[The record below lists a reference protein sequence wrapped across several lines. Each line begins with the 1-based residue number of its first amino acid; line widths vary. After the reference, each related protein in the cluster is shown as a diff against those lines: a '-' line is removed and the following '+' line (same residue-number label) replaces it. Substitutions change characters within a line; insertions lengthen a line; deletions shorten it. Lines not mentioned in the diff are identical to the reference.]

1 MIQQF
6 IVSGIAIGSVYS
18 LIALG
23 FQITYSASNT
33 MNFSQGASVM
43 LGAVVCYL
51 FNITWGW
58 HIAIALPLS
67 LIVCAVFG
75 LIVER
80 IAVRPFAV
88 DGSNSWLLTTIAVG
102 IIVENL
108 VMLTFGKEVRAY
120 PSPLVQTPIDI
131 LGFGVFPLELLTPVI
146 CIAIASGLRLFF
158 TRTLWG
164 KAFLAVS
171 ENPDTAKIM
180 GIDVEGAIALSFAL
194 STVLAGVAGILI
206 APTYNVSSS
215 MGTLLGLK
223 AFATAIIGGLNN
235 PWGIAASGIL
245 YGIGESLAAGY
256 FGGSYREIV
265 GFTLVVLALT
275 LKPSGLFS
283 RNGSSVSNW

>member
-1 MIQQF
+1 MLQQF
-6 IVSGIAIGSVYS
+6 IVSGIAIGSVYG

-23 FQITYSASNT
+23 FQITYSVSNT

-43 LGAVVCYL
+43 LGAVVCYM

-58 HIAIALPLS
+58 HFAIAVPLS
-67 LIVCAVFG
+67 LLICAIFG

-102 IIVENL
+102 IIMENL
-108 VMLTFGKEVRAY
+108 VMLTFGKEVRGY
-120 PSPLVQTPIDI
+120 PSPLVQTPINVF
-131 LGFGVFPLELLTPVI
+131 GFGLFPLELLTPIVAV
-146 CIAIASGLRLFF
+146 AIAFLLRFGF

-164 KAFLAVS
+164 KAFLAAS

-180 GIDVEGAIALSFAL
+180 GIDVEGAIAFAYVL

-206 APTYNVSSS
+206 APTYNVSAG

-223 AFATAIIGGLNN
+223 AFATAIIGGLNS
-235 PWGIAASGIL
+235 PWGIVVAGIL
-245 YGIGESLAAGY
+245 FGVGESLAAGY

-265 GFTLVVLALT
+265 GFALTILTLALR
-275 LKPSGLFS
+275 PNGLFS
-283 RNGSSVSNW
+283 ENRSFKL

>member
-1 MIQQF
+1 MFQQF
-6 IVSGIAIGSVYS
+6 VVSGIAIGSVYG

-23 FQITYSASNT
+23 FQITYAVSNT

-43 LGAVVCYL
+43 LGAVFCYL

-58 HIAIALPLS
+58 HIALAIPLS
-67 LIVCAVFG
+67 LFICAVFG
-75 LIVER
+75 LLVER

-88 DGSNSWLLTTIAVG
+88 GGSNSWLLTTIAVG
-102 IIVENL
+102 IIAENL

-120 PSPLVQTPIDI
+120 PSPLVQTPINI
-131 LGFGVFPLELLTPVI
+131 LGFGVFPLELATPVVG
-146 CIAIASGLRLFF
+146 IAIALILRFGF

-164 KAFLAVS
+164 KAFLAAS

-180 GIDVEGAIALSFAL
+180 GIDVRGAIAFAFAL

-206 APTYNVSSS
+206 APIYNVSAG

-223 AFATAIIGGLNN
+223 AFATAMIGGLTS
-235 PWGIAASGIL
+235 PWGIFLAGIL

-256 FGGSYREIV
+256 FGGGYREIV
-265 GFTLVVLALT
+265 GFALVILALT
-275 LKPSGLFS
+275 FRPNGLF
-283 RNGSSVSNW
+283 GKIYTPKI

>member
-23 FQITYSASNT
+23 FQITYSVSNT

-43 LGAVVCYL
+43 LGAVICYL

-58 HIAIALPLS
+58 HIAIAIPLS
-67 LIVCAVFG
+67 LLVCAVFG
-75 LIVER
+75 LVVER

-88 DGSNSWLLTTIAVG
+88 NGSNSWLLTTIALG

-108 VMLTFGKEVRAY
+108 AMLTFGKEVRGY
-120 PSPLVQTPIDI
+120 PSPLVQTPINI
-131 LGFGVFPLELLTPVI
+131 LGFGVFPLELLTPIVA
-146 CIAIASGLRLFF
+146 IAIASLLRLAF

-164 KAFLAVS
+164 KAFIAAS
-171 ENPDTAKIM
+171 ENPATAKIM
-180 GIDVEGAIALSFAL
+180 GINVEGAIAFAFAL

-206 APTYNVSSS
+206 APIYNVSSG

-223 AFATAIIGGLNN
+223 AFATAIIGGLDS
-235 PWGIAASGIL
+235 PWGIAIAGVL

-256 FGGSYREIV
+256 LGGSYREII
-265 GFTLVVLALT
+265 GFALVILALT
-275 LKPSGLFS
+275 LKPNGLF
-283 RNGSSVSNW
+283 GKSSISKIKI

>member
-1 MIQQF
+1 MLQQF

-23 FQITYSASNT
+23 FQITYSVSNT

-43 LGAVVCYL
+43 LGAVLCYV

-58 HIAIALPLS
+58 HIAIAIFLS
-67 LIVCAVFG
+67 LLVCAVFG

-80 IAVRPFAV
+80 IAVRPFAIN
-88 DGSNSWLLTTIAVG
+88 GSNSWLLTTIAVG

-108 VMLTFGKEVRAY
+108 VMLTFGKEVRGY
-120 PSPLVQTPIDI
+120 PSPLVQTSIDVF
-131 LGFGVFPLELLTPVI
+131 GFGLFPLELLTPI
-146 CIAIASGLRLFF
+146 FCLAIAFLLRF
-158 TRTLWG
+158 TFTHTLWG
-164 KAFLAVS
+164 KAFIAAS

-180 GIDVEGAIALSFAL
+180 GIDVEGAIAFAFAL

-206 APTYNVSSS
+206 APVYNVSSG

-223 AFATAIIGGLNN
+223 AFATAIVGGLNS
-235 PWGIAASGIL
+235 PWGIIVAGIL
-245 YGIGESLAAGY
+245 YGVGESLAAGY

-265 GFTLVVLALT
+265 GFALVILILT
-275 LKPSGLFS
+275 FKPNGLFAKS
-283 RNGSSVSNW
+283 QTSKI

>member
-23 FQITYSASNT
+23 FQVTYSVSNT

-43 LGAVVCYL
+43 LGAVLCYV
-51 FNITWGW
+51 FNITWEW
-58 HIAIALPLS
+58 NIAIAIPLS
-67 LIVCAVFG
+67 LLACAVFG
-75 LIVER
+75 LLVER
-80 IAVRPFAV
+80 FAVRPFAV

-108 VMLTFGKEVRAY
+108 VMLTFGKEVRGY
-120 PSPLVQTPIDI
+120 PSPLVQSSIDI
-131 LGFGVFPLELLTPVI
+131 FGFGLFPLELLTPI
-146 CIAIASGLRLFF
+146 FCLAIAFLLRLTF

-164 KAFLAVS
+164 KAFTAAS

-180 GIDVEGAIALSFAL
+180 GINVEGAIAFAFAL

-206 APTYNVSSS
+206 APIYNVSSG

-223 AFATAIIGGLNN
+223 AFATAIIGGLNS
-235 PWGIAASGIL
+235 PWGIVVAGIL

-265 GFTLVVLALT
+265 GFALVITILAL
-275 LKPSGLFS
+275 KP
-283 RNGSSVSNW
+283 NGIFGKRQISKM